1 MVAVGVRPNVN
12 LAEEIG
18 CEVNRGII
26 TDEHGMTTL
35 KDIYAAGDCTAS
47 YDITRNQ
54 NIILALLPNAYFK
67 GETAGVNMAGGEKS
81 YKNAMPMN
89 SLGLFGL
96 HMVTAGNYD
105 GEEYIV
111 ENEDEYKKLV
121 YKDNLLKGFI
131 IIGNVDKA
139 GIYTY
144 LIREKVNLSDID
156 FDLIK
161 DNPGLMAFSRDYRD
175 SKLGGKKL

>member
-1 MVAVGVRPNVN
+1 
-12 LAEEIG
+12 
-18 CEVNRGII
+18 
-26 TDEHGMTTL
+26 
-35 KDIYAAGDCTAS
+35 
-47 YDITRNQ
+47 
-54 NIILALLPNAYFK
+54 
-67 GETAGVNMAGGEKS
+67 MAGEEKS

-144 LIREKVNLSDID
+144 LIREKANLSDIY